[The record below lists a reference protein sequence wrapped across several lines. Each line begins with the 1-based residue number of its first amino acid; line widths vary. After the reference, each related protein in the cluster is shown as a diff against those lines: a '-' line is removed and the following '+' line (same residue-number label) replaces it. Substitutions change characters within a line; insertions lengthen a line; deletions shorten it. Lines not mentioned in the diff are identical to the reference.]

1 MVHIST
7 SSIED
12 PTVKDVTYSGF
23 SMQRMR
29 KDLES
34 SIEKF
39 WQCVQVKSNDY
50 KIKEETENIN
60 NQREEFLG
68 FIEYSIQQ
76 SHEIRKYVSNL
87 QLIIKG
93 FSDLSI
99 SDENSNELESLLD
112 DTKRNKQSA
121 EKLRNHANDIKDEL
135 VKIRNDL
142 HEYRNDIQNDPNK
155 IKSKTKDDLDAVKYE
170 LKSSKTAIAAGT
182 AAASLGTALTVT
194 SIVFAPFTGGTSIAI
209 EAAIAGIVGGTVAIG
224 SGAGVAIKA
233 GIKRPTKKAK
243 RLNIKE
249 KLEEERKE
257 LSNIIE
263 QMVENLDSIVI
274 TIGYLVGYWETQSSL
289 ITSLLEKV
297 TEARNNRKLN
307 KLLIRAIDKC
317 SKELELDE
325 LYAKDF
331 CVTIR
336 GLLAKDQTRSQR

>member
-1 MVHIST
+1 MVHISS
-7 SSIED
+7 SSIDED

-39 WQCVQVKSNDY
+39 WECVQVRSNDY

-60 NQREEFLG
+60 NQRIEFLG

-87 QLIIKG
+87 QLIIKD

-99 SDENSNELESLLD
+99 SDENFNELESLLD

-121 EKLRNHANDIKDEL
+121 EKLRNHANNIKDEL

-142 HEYRNDIQNDPNK
+142 HLYRNDIQTDPNK
-155 IKSKTKDDLDAVKYE
+155 IKSKTKDDLDAF
-170 LKSSKTAIAAGT
+170 L
-182 AAASLGTALTVT
+182 LQ
-194 SIVFAPFTGGTSIAI
+194 
-209 EAAIAGIVGGTVAIG
+209 AAIAGIVGGTVAIG

-243 RLNIKE
+243 KLNIKE
-249 KLEEERKE
+249 KLEEEKKD

-289 ITSLLEKV
+289 ITGLLEKV
-297 TEARNNRKLN
+297 TEAINSRKLN
-307 KLLIRAIDKC
+307 KLLIRVMDKC

-336 GLLAKDQTRSQR
+336 GLLAKDQTRSQRVCI